1 MTNVIVNAID
11 VLGQEIDEGVVKIS
25 AADIQYTGGTLMLP
39 EYHEQELVS
48 GSTTITGV
56 TPGKVVIS
64 IHWGVNRTATFRVF
78 VPDTTEI
85 TLAELALQK
94 YDTDPAVVSQVAD
107 AALRAEDAAAQAE
120 GVADAFGSLEGI
132 QAAVD
137 GAASSAAAAAGSATA
152 AADSAAG
159 AAASENAAAGSAGSA
174 AGDAASAAASEG
186 VASTAA
192 TNAASSETAAADHSS
207 DAQDAATAAAS
218 SATAAAGSATAAAG
232 SATDAAGS
240 ATAAAGSAT
249 DAGDAAVR
257 AETAAESAEVGIAP
271 DSVLRT
277 MLEPSIRLELDGLR
291 TDVDGV
297 SSSWS
302 DITDK
307 PTTFPPESHTHPS
320 TGISDATTV
329 GRSVLAASSQAAAR
343 QAIGAGTSSL
353 ALGTTSATAAAG
365 NHTHSQY
372 ATTTALES
380 RTPEIRVVS
389 TIPTSPTPGVV
400 YLRFG

>member
-85 TLAELALQK
+85 TLAELTLQK

-152 AADSAAG
+152 A
-159 AAASENAAAGSAGSA
+159 
-174 AGDAASAAASEG
+174 GDAAA
-186 VASTAA
+186 
-192 TNAASSETAAADHSS
+192 
-207 DAQDAATAAAS
+207 
-218 SATAAAGSATAAAG
+218 
-232 SATDAAGS
+232 
-240 ATAAAGSAT
+240 
-249 DAGDAAVR
+249 R
-257 AETAAESAEVGIAP
+257 AETAAENAQVGIAP

-277 MLEPSIRLELDGLR
+277 MLEPAIRLELDGLR

-307 PTTFPPESHTHPS
+307 PAMFPPEGHDHPAVE
-320 TGISDATTV
+320 ISDSSVV
-329 GRSVLAASSQAAAR
+329 GRSVLTAADAAAAR
-343 QAIGAGTSSL
+343 GAIGAGTSSL
-353 ALGTTSATAAAG
+353 GLGSTSGTAAPG

-372 ATTTALES
+372 ATTTQVEA
-380 RTPEIRVVS
+380 RTPEIRIVS
-389 TIPTSPTPGVV
+389 SPDMATSPGVLYV
-400 YLRFG
+400 VRED